1 MFDVEGFIVEI
12 QARQATSVVSNKLRV
27 GGLDTNGS
35 SKRVACVK
43 APIVSNVHYGKWY
56 LAL

>member
-1 MFDVEGFIVEI
+1 VEGFIVEI